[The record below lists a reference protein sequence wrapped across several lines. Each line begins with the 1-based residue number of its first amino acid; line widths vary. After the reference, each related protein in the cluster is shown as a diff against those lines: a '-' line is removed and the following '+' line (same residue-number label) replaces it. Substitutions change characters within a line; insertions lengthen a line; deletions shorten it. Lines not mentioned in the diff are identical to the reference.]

1 MTTASATWLLA
12 RAHGRMLRHKLRFG
26 LRENRLLSVTVAG
39 FLGLYSLVAYLLV
52 ARGLE
57 FMMKLPLIGALLTE
71 RLVFLLFFFFFVM
84 LIISNAT
91 ITGMS
96 LFRRKDME
104 WQIALPLPP
113 RSLVLWK
120 TLEGML
126 LASWGLLLL
135 SMPILLALAQTYKA
149 DARFMFAVVPALL
162 ALVTIAANVS
172 TWLLIALVRW
182 ARRWMW
188 KPVILIAILLLVQ
201 TLPAWHSGV
210 ETLNSGDM
218 SASLNQILRHTEICM
233 HPLLP
238 SSWVAETIQAAGRG
252 ISERTVFFNLVLLS
266 HALLSILITTR
277 IAGAYYYPAWNR
289 IMSAAPGTS
298 RRTKAPA
305 SRAQSGRPS
314 HWLRRMLGL
323 DRASFALLVK
333 EVRTFLREPVQW
345 GQTTIIFGLLLIYSM
360 NLRKLG
366 YDLQSPFWIT
376 VVSHL
381 NLLVCC
387 LALSTLTTRFIYPQ
401 FSLEGQRLWILGLSP
416 LPLHRVL
423 ALKLRL
429 SAGVLALVMVTL
441 VVVSGVSLALPWQR
455 IVFFSASI
463 LMLSYGLTS
472 LALSLGALVPN
483 FREANPARIVSG
495 FGGTVCLIASFVY
508 IVAGMVLLLI
518 PSWQNLRQDAVVL
531 MVYNGKMEILAL
543 TGLALLTVVFGGIPY
558 FFAKRQTKNLEY
570 LRHL

>member
-1 MTTASATWLLA
+1 TT
-12 RAHGRMLRHKLRFG
+12 
-26 LRENRLLSVTVAG
+26 
-39 FLGLYSLVAYLLV
+39 
-52 ARGLE
+52 
-57 FMMKLPLIGALLTE
+57 
-71 RLVFLLFFFFFVM
+71 
-84 LIISNAT
+84 
-91 ITGMS
+91 
-96 LFRRKDME
+96 
-104 WQIALPLPP
+104 
-113 RSLVLWK
+113 
-120 TLEGML
+120 
-126 LASWGLLLL
+126 
-135 SMPILLALAQTYKA
+135 PILLALAQTYKA
-149 DARFMFAVVPALL
+149 DAKFMLVVLPAVL

-172 TWLLIALVRW
+172 TWLLIALVLW
-182 ARRWMW
+182 AKRWMW
-188 KPVILIAILLLVQ
+188 KPILAIVVLLLIR
-201 TLPAWHSGV
+201 TLPIWHSSV
-210 ETLNSGDM
+210 ESLNSGDL

-252 ISERTVFFNLVLLS
+252 TFERTMFFNLVLLAN
-266 HALLSILITTR
+266 ALMSILITTR
-277 IAGAYYYPAWNR
+277 IASAFYYSAWNR
-289 IMSAAPGTS
+289 IMSAAPGVVS
-298 RRTKAPA
+298 KAKAPMSRTKP
-305 SRAQSGRPS
+305 GRLS
-314 HWLRRMLGL
+314 HWLRRILGL

-345 GQTTIIFGLLLIYSM
+345 GQSSIIFGLLLIYSM

-376 VVSHL
+376 IVSHL

-429 SAGVLALVMVTL
+429 SASVLALVMVTL
-441 VVVSGVSLALPWQR
+441 VVVSGISLGLPGQR
-455 IVFFSASI
+455 ILFFSASI

-483 FREANPARIVSG
+483 FRESNPARIVSG

-508 IVAGMVLLLI
+508 IVGGMVLLLI
-518 PSWQNLRQDAVVL
+518 PSWQNLRQDAVA
-531 MVYNGKMEILAL
+531 MVGYNGKIELAAL
-543 TGLALLTVVFGGIPY
+543 AGLAVLTVAFGGIPY

>member
-26 LRENRLLSVTVAG
+26 MLENRLLSLTVGG
-39 FLGLYSLVAYLLV
+39 FLGLYSLAAYLLV
-52 ARGLE
+52 GRGLD
-57 FMMKLPLIGALLTE
+57 FMMKLPLIGPLLTE

-84 LIISNAT
+84 LVISNAT

-126 LASWGLLLL
+126 LASWGLFLL
-135 SMPILLALAQTYKA
+135 STPILLSLAQAYKA
-149 DARFMFAVVPALL
+149 DSRFMLAVLPAVL

-172 TWLLIALVRW
+172 TWLLIILVRW

-188 KPVILIAILLLVQ
+188 KPLLALVLLLLAQ
-201 TLPAWHSGV
+201 TLPFWHSSV
-210 ETLNSGDM
+210 ETLNSGDL

-252 ISERTVFFNLVLLS
+252 TFERTVFFNLVLLAN
-266 HALLSILITTR
+266 ALMSILVTTR
-277 IAGAYYYPAWNR
+277 IASTLYYPAWNR
-289 IMSAAPGTS
+289 IMSAAPGAA
-298 RRTKAPA
+298 RKARSPA
-305 SRAQSGRPS
+305 SRASRGRLT
-314 HWLRRMLGL
+314 HWLRSILAL

-345 GQTTIIFGLLLIYSM
+345 GQSAIIFGLLLIYSM

-423 ALKLRL
+423 SLKLRL
-429 SAGVLALVMVTL
+429 SASALALIMVTL
-441 VVVSGVSLALPWQR
+441 VVVSGASLGLPGQR
-455 IVFFSASI
+455 ILFFSAAI

-483 FREANPARIVSG
+483 FRESNPARIVSG

-508 IVAGMVLLLI
+508 IVGGMVLLLI
-518 PSWQNLRQDAVVL
+518 PSWQNLRQDAVA
-531 MVYNGKMEILAL
+531 MAGYNGKIELAAL
-543 TGLALLTVVFGGIPY
+543 TGLALLTVAFGGIPY